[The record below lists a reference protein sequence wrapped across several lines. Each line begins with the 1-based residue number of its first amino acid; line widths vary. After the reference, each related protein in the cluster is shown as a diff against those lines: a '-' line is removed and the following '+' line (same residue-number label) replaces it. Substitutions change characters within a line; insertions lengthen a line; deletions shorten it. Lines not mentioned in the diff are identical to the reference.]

1 MIKKNGHGLIG
12 THIATGMGVEIN
24 LTKQEMLL
32 ACAKVEINESWE
44 KAMDMVKARLG
55 IEVIGQIEI
64 EQIVINGVAKTFH

>member
-1 MIKKNGHGLIG
+1 
-12 THIATGMGVEIN
+12 
-24 LTKQEMLL
+24 MLL